1 MADGRIKVE
10 EDTMTSTLIV
20 NENVAWMPTASAFE
34 FILDLI
40 IRELEAHNDES
51 VLSKLDQ
58 NEPYYL
64 ELTTLPNNAFKKMLL
79 AAEEA
84 FEHIAIK
91 SGNEYGLDQ
100 QRFRSRLILFS
111 QLKALMK
118 DDPRI
123 EKEREVTGR
132 LVISTDLIWT
142 AKNPWFDMVLENLA
156 LRVEDDRVAKLLLD
170 ARLGHG
176 NTSDLKN
183 LTDSQFHQFLAAV
196 EFLHERHGQGIGPG
210 MKAFE
215 FFETLGSYVVE
226 LHRMATTDSR
236 AQQT

>member
-10 EDTMTSTLIV
+10 EDSMTSTLIV
-20 NENVAWMPTASAFE
+20 NENVAWMPQSRVFE
-34 FILDLI
+34 FVLGLI
-40 IRELEAHNDES
+40 DGEMHTKFEQ
-51 VLSKLDQ
+51 DQ
-58 NEPYYL
+58 PYYL
-64 ELTTLPNNAFKKMLL
+64 NLTSLSKDAFNKMTH

-84 FEHIAIK
+84 FELVIMK
-91 SGNEYGLDQ
+91 SAHEVGLDQ
-100 QRFRSRLILFS
+100 QTLCWTLVYFS

-123 EKEREVTGR
+123 EKERDAIGR
-132 LVISTDLIWT
+132 LVISTDMIWT

-156 LRVEDDRVAKLLLD
+156 LRVEDDLVAKLLLD
-170 ARLGHG
+170 ARLRRGSIS
-176 NTSDLKN
+176 NLKN

-215 FFETLGSYVVE
+215 FFETLGSYVIE